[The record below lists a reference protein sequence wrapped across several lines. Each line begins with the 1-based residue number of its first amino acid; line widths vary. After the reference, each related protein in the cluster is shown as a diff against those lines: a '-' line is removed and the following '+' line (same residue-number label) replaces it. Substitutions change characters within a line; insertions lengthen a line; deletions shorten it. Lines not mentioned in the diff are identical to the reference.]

1 VAISRVAV
9 LRFVFTLRMYAVGFP
24 PQSGFSALLKTKNG
38 YEAGRIA
45 SGLSGCHVCWQISI
59 YRI

>member
-1 VAISRVAV
+1 
-9 LRFVFTLRMYAVGFP
+9 MYAVGFP